1 MDEKEIYSVSELTYA
16 IKNNLETRFPG
27 VRVKGEVSN
36 FKKQSSGHMYF
47 TLKDAACQISV
58 ALFHG
63 SAKSIKELPKDGD
76 QVTLTG
82 ELSVYPAR
90 GTYQIIA
97 KSIEMEGLGDL
108 LLLLHKMKEELKEL
122 GWFNPEKKKSLPP
135 FPKTIGVVTSP
146 TGAVIQ
152 DILTVLGRRASGFRL
167 ILCPVKVQG
176 PGAAEEIAEAI
187 ELFNTHKM
195 ADVLI
200 VGRGGGSLED
210 LWAFNERVV
219 AKAIHLSEIP
229 IISAVGH
236 ETDFSIA
243 DLVADVRAPTPSAAA
258 EIVMKEKKAVL
269 ADLKNRREYLQNH
282 MLYLIQKYRY
292 RMEKYI
298 HHPAM
303 QDPLYVIREFSQKVD
318 DLSED
323 LTRALNQKIEKKR
336 WNLNGKKELLTSLIP
351 LRQVESKKT
360 DLNRIRECLEALN
373 PSNVLKKGY
382 CIPFRENKNSVF
394 LSAKELDVS
403 EKIRLLFHDGS
414 AVVSVEHVT
423 EGVNNVQ

>member
-1 MDEKEIYSVSELTYA
+1 MDKKEIYSVSELTYA

-27 VRVKGEVSN
+27 IRVKGEVSN
-36 FKKQSSGHMYF
+36 FKRQSSGHIYF

-63 SAKSIKELPKDGD
+63 SAKSLKEIPKDGD
-76 QVTLTG
+76 QVTLVG

-97 KSIEMEGLGDL
+97 KSIEMGGLGDL

-122 GWFNPEKKKSLPP
+122 GWFDSEKKKALPP
-135 FPKTIGVVTSP
+135 YPKTIGVVTSP

-152 DILTVLGRRASGFRL
+152 DILTVLDRRADSFRL

-187 ELFNTHKM
+187 DLFNQHKL

-210 LWAFNERVV
+210 LWAFNEWVV
-219 AKAIHLSEIP
+219 AKAIHESEIP

-258 EIVMKEKKAVL
+258 EIVMKEKKSLVT
-269 ADLKNRREYLQNH
+269 DLKNRREYLQNQ

-292 RMEKYI
+292 RMQKFI

-303 QDPLYVIREFSQKVD
+303 QDPLYLIREFSQKVD

-323 LTRALNQKIEKKR
+323 LTRALNQKIEKNR
-336 WNLNGKKELLTSLIP
+336 WNLAGKKELLTSLIP
-351 LRQVESKKT
+351 IRHIESKKT
-360 DLNRIRECLEALN
+360 DLSRIKECLEALN

-382 CIPFRENKNSVF
+382 CIPFRENTSFVC
-394 LSAKELDVS
+394 LSAKELTLS
-403 EKIRLLFHDGS
+403 EKIRLRFHDGD
-414 AVVSVEHVT
+414 AVVSVDHVT
-423 EGVNNVQ
+423 QGVNHV